1 MSVIEH
7 CPGERPSADSPGCEE
22 YYVVECDVCGEC
34 WEVGEDWP
42 GLEDSRHL
50 CAGCEIQ
57 KLKAAQ

>member
-7 CPGERPSADSPGCEE
+7 QPGEKPSADSPGCEE
-22 YYVVECDVCGEC
+22 CFVIECDGCGDC

-50 CAGCEIQ
+50 CAVCE
-57 KLKAAQ
+57 KAEENEQ